1 MQHYYDWRI
10 IGLNLYLGKILP
22 EWMWS
27 IHPSS
32 VNAIRSTA
40 VQHTEL
46 WIGPPKLPSGHQL
59 SVRYWLDHQGCGAL
73 WYVCLQIALPYWGT
87 WNMALTPNEQQ
98 DYLLLLQQLCE
109 AALRHKG
116 GLMQLR
122 ANVSMITCS
131 QWSFSFLDAQSLT
144 SKHRWIGLIHTASK
158 GALCEQCEEE
168 PVSCQNWSR
177 SEHQRNLA
185 QFTLWTWQRPP
196 DE

>member
-131 QWSFSFLDAQSLT
+131 QWWFSFLDAQNLT

-158 GALCEQCEEE
+158 GASVMPELE
-168 PVSCQNWSR
+168 PGW
-177 SEHQRNLA
+177 A
-185 QFTLWTWQRPP
+185 PT
-196 DE
+196 